1 MNSILMS
8 IKPKW
13 VEKIAS
19 GDMIDRTVIRPPQS
33 WFYIQ
38 EVQE

>member
-19 GDMIDRTVIRPPQS
+19 GEKAYFGRYKNGREI
-33 WFYIQ
+33 
-38 EVQE
+38 EVQFPVIL